1 MSLTRQIRDNI
12 IINRRADHK
21 TTKNIKAKLLA
32 PYNGA
37 NEEVLREALYNK
49 KEICDDTNCIDFWI
63 DVRKKM
69 QVRGII

>member
-1 MSLTRQIRDNI
+1 M
-12 IINRRADHK
+12 
-21 TTKNIKAKLLA
+21 LA
-32 PYNGA
+32 LYKGA
-37 NEEVLREALYNK
+37 NEEVLREALHNQ